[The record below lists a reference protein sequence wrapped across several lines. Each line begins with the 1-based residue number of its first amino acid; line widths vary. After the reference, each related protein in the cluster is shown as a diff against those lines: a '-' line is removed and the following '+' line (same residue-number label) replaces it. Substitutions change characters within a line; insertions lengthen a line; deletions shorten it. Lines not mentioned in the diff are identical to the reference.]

1 MDSST
6 HTLSIITINLNNK
19 EGLKKT
25 IESVVN
31 QIYNDIEFIVIDG
44 GSIDGSVEVIKEYS
58 AKIACWVSRPDKGIY
73 NAMNKG
79 IIKAKGEYL
88 LFLNSG
94 DCLVNNGIISEVFAH
109 NLESDLILGNLVT
122 KDSYEIKLNYTI
134 DIANIWKYGAHHQ
147 AMFIRRYLF
156 EQIGFYN
163 ENGDITADWQFLMQV
178 LFRFKKSFTYLDKII
193 SVYDMHGISS
203 CPENKKRITEE
214 KKRFMKEKF
223 ENYPLFLLQSIIL
236 FRKNYQRI
244 KSIPSRMNRI
254 AASITKSL

>member
-1 MDSST
+1 MKK
-6 HTLSIITINLNNK
+6 LSIITINLNNK

-25 IESVVN
+25 MESVVN

-79 IIKAKGEYL
+79 IIKAKGDYL
-88 LFLNSG
+88 LFLNSS
-94 DCLVNNGIISEVFAH
+94 DCLVNNNIVSEVFTL

-122 KDSYEIKLNYTI
+122 KDNYEIKLNYNI

-147 AMFIRRYLF
+147 AMFIKRSLF

-163 ENGDITADWQFLMQV
+163 ENGDITADWQFLMQA
-178 LFRFKKSFTYLDKII
+178 LFRFNKSFTCIDKII
-193 SVYDMHGISS
+193 SVYDMQGISS
-203 CPENKKRITEE
+203 KSENKKRINLE

-223 ENYPLFLLQSIIL
+223 EHHPLLVLQGII
-236 FRKNYQRI
+236 FIRENYQRI
-244 KSIPSRMNRI
+244 NSIPSRIKR
-254 AASITKSL
+254 ITKSITNNR

>member
-25 IESVVN
+25 MESVLS
-31 QIYNDIEFIVIDG
+31 QTFSDYEYIVMDG
-44 GSIDGSVEVIKEYS
+44 GSTDGSVEVIKEYS

-73 NAMNKG
+73 NAMNKA
-79 IIKAKGEYL
+79 IITAKGEYL

-109 NLESDLILGNLVT
+109 CFESDLILGNLVT
-122 KDSYEIKLNYTI
+122 KDNVEIKLNYNI
-134 DIANIWKYGAHHQ
+134 DLANIWKYGAHHQ
-147 AMFIRRYLF
+147 AMFIKRSLF

-178 LFRFKKSFTYLDKII
+178 LFRFKKSFTYIDKII

-203 CPENKKRITEE
+203 NSENKKRIIQE

-223 ENYPLFLLQSIIL
+223 EHYPLFLLQSII
-236 FRKNYQRI
+236 FIRKNYQRI
-244 KSIPSRMNRI
+244 KSLPLRMSRI
-254 AASITKSL
+254 VTSITNNR